1 MFYRGT
7 KLFIQ
12 ERDKDYNNL
21 KLVDDV
27 SLPENLYTKRVE
39 ILKTQ
44 KDYVVEYDY
53 TCTTLSSLLLSK
65 SNWGYDSN
73 KKVHYLNKRMIH
85 YPLSYRKIAKVSKNA
100 IWLHNISYPFII
112 PSFLVDMDNI
122 PNLWVGVVYIDHSWH
137 LYNFS
142 SFYIKKDRINL

>member
-1 MFYRGT
+1 
-7 KLFIQ
+7 
-12 ERDKDYNNL
+12 
-21 KLVDDV
+21 
-27 SLPENLYTKRVE
+27 
-39 ILKTQ
+39 
-44 KDYVVEYDY
+44 
-53 TCTTLSSLLLSK
+53 
-65 SNWGYDSN
+65 
-73 KKVHYLNKRMIH
+73 MIH